1 MDDTDWDNAVEPWR
15 KRTIQNLKETGLAW
29 EKLKLDDISSA
40 LLEEIPCDWWGHHL
54 GLMKMVFERIIKER
68 GENAGES
75 RPNL

>member
-15 KRTIQNLKETGLAW
+15 KRTIQNLKET
-29 EKLKLDDISSA
+29 
-40 LLEEIPCDWWGHHL
+40 PCDWWGHHL